1 MTRAAMRDPNSRGGD
16 RRANGTTPLSAR
28 TVAYRGLTGNENS
41 YFVPPYQRAYS
52 WSEEQ
57 WDDLWCEILA
67 LREDPEATH
76 YLGALIVEATG
87 NDRFV
92 VIDGQQRLATLS
104 VLALAIIARLLQLAN
119 DGTDADTNRVW
130 ARRLRDRFIGEKHP
144 ASISEA
150 SRLSLT
156 ETDDFF
162 YRNYLVQLQS
172 PPLPRAMS
180 RSNRLLQDCFHYFG
194 DRLREI
200 EDLRDSGEA
209 LLDLMMET
217 VAKQC
222 LFVVIQVET
231 DRDAYA
237 VFETMNA
244 RGVKLTTADLL
255 KNSLFSKC
263 PTPQDRELLDHRW
276 RQLMATV
283 TPERFGEFVRSHLLT
298 DRREVPRSRL
308 FHLVNEQVRDPLEV
322 LGLVARLEK
331 RAEFFAALF
340 DPNHEEWRDGKEAR
354 RCIADLRRFGVRQF
368 TPLLFTAREKLSRA
382 DFVRVLRLLVVVGFR
397 HRVVSGL
404 NPNHLEATAAAA
416 ARAIGEG
423 VAETPAAVH
432 RLLESVYVDDRKMQQ
447 DFSVLRLTTRGRER
461 NLARYVLARL
471 EADAAGRAVDPDS
484 DPGTVEHVLPENP
497 GDESWEEF
505 PEGRREAFVYRVG
518 NLTLLERRANR
529 DLANRPYPDKVEAYG
544 KSDYALT
551 RQVAEIA
558 PGAWTPEQ
566 LDKRQRR
573 LAERA
578 VQIWRSDFA

>member
-1 MTRAAMRDPNSRGGD
+1 MPDPESRAGS
-16 RRANGTTPLSAR
+16 RRANGTTPLRAG
-28 TVAYRGLTGNENS
+28 TVTYRGLVGNGNS
-41 YFVPPYQRAYS
+41 YVVPPYQRNYS
-52 WSEEQ
+52 WTEEQ
-57 WDDLWCEILA
+57 WEDLWIEVLA

-76 YLGALIVEATG
+76 YLGALIFEATG
-87 NDRFV
+87 PKQFV

-104 VLALAIIARLLQLAN
+104 VLALAIIARLEQLAN
-119 DGTDADTNRVW
+119 DGIDADTNRVW

-144 ASISEA
+144 AAISEA

-156 ETDDFF
+156 QTDNDF
-162 YRNYLVQLQS
+162 YRDFLVQLRS
-172 PPLPRAMS
+172 PSLPQTLP
-180 RSNRLLQDCFHYFG
+180 RSNRLLHDCLHYFG
-194 DRLREI
+194 ARLRET

-209 LLDLMMET
+209 LVEFMTEA
-217 VAKQC
+217 VAERC
-222 LFVVIQVET
+222 LFVLIDVEN
-231 DRDAYA
+231 DREAYA

-263 PTPQDRELLDHRW
+263 PAPLDRESLDRQW
-276 RQLMATV
+276 RRLMATV
-283 TPERFGEFVRSHLLT
+283 TPERFAEFVRSHLLT
-298 DRREVPRSRL
+298 ERREVPRSRL
-308 FHLVNEQVRDPLEV
+308 FRVVSERARTPLEV
-322 LGLVARLEK
+322 FGLVARLEK

-340 DPNHEEWRDGKEAR
+340 DPNHDEWRDREEAQR
-354 RCIADLRRFGVRQF
+354 RIRDLRRFGVRQW
-368 TPLLFTAREKLSRA
+368 TPLLFVAREKFSRA

-404 NPNHLEATAAAA
+404 NPNHLEAVGAAA

-447 DFSVLRLTTRGRER
+447 DFSMLRLTTRGRER
-461 NLARYVLARL
+461 KLARYILTRL
-471 EADAAGRAVDPDS
+471 EADASGRAVDPDS
-484 DPGTVEHVLPENP
+484 DPATIEHLLPENP
-497 GDESWEEF
+497 GEESWEEF
-505 PEGRREAFVYRVG
+505 PEERRAAFVGRIG

-529 DLANRPYPDKVEAYG
+529 DLANRPYPEKVVAYE

-551 RQVAEIA
+551 RQIAEIA
-558 PGAWTPEQ
+558 PGAWTPER
-566 LDKRQRR
+566 LEKRQRR